1 MPKQL
6 FVKGVSGNP
15 KGRPRGTRNKSLL
28 IRDKLIDAL
37 ETDAIKVVKAIVKK
51 ALEGDMQAA
60 KIIMDRLI
68 PQQKA
73 VIGGEEGMRQPVVN
87 ITIGTLNDDEK
98 NQNNNTID
106 VTPTITPTTKD
117 NAKH

>member
-6 FVKGVSGNP
+6 FEKGKSGNP
-15 KGRPRGTRNKSLL
+15 NGRPVGRKSKSVI
-28 IRDKLIDAL
+28 IRDQLINAL
-37 ETDAIKVVKAIVKK
+37 EKDAVEVVKAIVKK

-73 VIGGEEGMRQPVVN
+73 VQHGEEGMRQPVVN
-87 ITIGTLNDDEK
+87 IVIGSVSEDSKGNVL
-98 NQNNNTID
+98 D
-106 VTPTITPTTKD
+106 VTPIKI
-117 NAKH
+117 NGEK

>member
-6 FVKGVSGNP
+6 FEKGKSGNP
-15 KGRPRGTRNKSLL
+15 NGRPKGAKSKAVL
-28 IRDKLIDAL
+28 IRDQLINAL
-37 ETDAIKVVKAIVKK
+37 EKDAVNVVKAIVKK

-73 VIGGEEGMRQPVVN
+73 VISGEEGMRQPVVN
-87 ITIGTLNDDEK
+87 IVVGSIDKANSD
-98 NQNNNTID
+98 QQFID
-106 VTPTITPTTKD
+106 VKPIKIERED
-117 NAKH
+117 K

>member
-6 FVKGVSGNP
+6 FEKGKSGNP
-15 KGRPRGTRNKSLL
+15 KGRPPGRVSKSVV
-28 IRDKLIDAL
+28 IRDQLINAL
-37 ETDAIKVVKAIVKK
+37 EKDAVEVVRAIVKK

-73 VIGGEEGMRQPVVN
+73 IVHGEEGMRQPVVN
-87 ITIGTLNDDEK
+87 IVIGSVDSEHNK
-98 NQNNNTID
+98 NNINVLD
-106 VTPTITPTTKD
+106 VTPIKINSED
-117 NAKH
+117 N

>member
-6 FVKGVSGNP
+6 FEKGKSGNP
-15 KGRPRGTRNKSLL
+15 KGRPVGRKSKSVL
-28 IRDKLIDAL
+28 IRDQLINAL
-37 ETDAIKVVKAIVKK
+37 EKDAVEVVKAIVKK

-73 VIGGEEGMRQPVVN
+73 IMPGEEGMRQPVVN
-87 ITIGTLNDDEK
+87 IVIGNIDENK
-98 NQNNNTID
+98 SKVID
-106 VTPTITPTTKD
+106 VTPTDIKFTSED
-117 NAKH
+117 N

>member
-6 FVKGVSGNP
+6 FEKGKSGNP
-15 KGRPRGTRNKSLL
+15 NGRPVGRKSKSVI
-28 IRDKLIDAL
+28 IRDQLINAL
-37 ETDAIKVVKAIVKK
+37 EKDAVEVVKAIVKK

-73 VIGGEEGMRQPVVN
+73 VQHGEEGMRQPVVN
-87 ITIGTLNDDEK
+87 IVIGSVSESDGTKGNIL
-98 NQNNNTID
+98 D
-106 VTPTITPTTKD
+106 VTPVKISSEEK
-117 NAKH
+117 